1 MKSQKGYAH
10 LTNRHIGVSIP
21 AKTRSMVQWGSGWP
35 KYALA
40 SNIFQNYWPP
50 LSVHKK
56 TINVSFEEEEDEGG
70 TYGEF
75 LEEQAEHFART
86 EFDNVMD

>member
-1 MKSQKGYAH
+1 MVDPNTLLLATSSKTIAPHYQY
-10 LTNRHIGVSIP
+10 TN
-21 AKTRSMVQWGSGWP
+21 
-35 KYALA
+35 
-40 SNIFQNYWPP
+40 
-50 LSVHKK
+50 K
-56 TINVSFEEEEDEGG
+56 TINVSFEKEEDEGG